1 MALSI
6 APAGLAAQRASRG
19 RRTDSRIRRLHGRV
33 QIETRYARR
42 GDATIAWTTAGDGP
56 TDLLFVP
63 GFISHVEHLWEQPG
77 LAGFF
82 ERLMGFSRL
91 LIMDRRGCGLSDPR
105 TEALSL
111 EDEAR
116 DVLAVLDAAGS
127 ERAVL
132 MGYTTGG
139 LLAIA
144 TAALAPER
152 VQAIVLYASMARTLA
167 NDDVDWTF
175 DEDGRREM
183 WARLAEVWGTGA
195 NLAQLAPSRADEPRM
210 KAWLARMERLS
221 SSPGELLRL
230 MNATGDHDITHLLG
244 ELRVP
249 TLILHRTGDRLIDVR
264 HSRYLAERIPGARFV
279 ELEGV
284 DNLPG
289 AVDSSDILGEIEEF
303 LTGGRSRTVARE
315 LLTVIFSDIVGST
328 GHAARMGDA
337 PWRDLLGAHQTAVR
351 REIERFGGRE
361 VKTIGDA
368 FLIAFDGAPSHAVRC
383 AEAIVGA
390 VDALGLE
397 VRVGLHTGECEVMG
411 GDVGGMAVHI
421 AARVA
426 GLAAPGE
433 VLASG
438 TTYGTVVGAGLR
450 FEDRGM
456 QVLKGV
462 PGHWPLFALH
472 AV

>member
-1 MALSI
+1 
-6 APAGLAAQRASRG
+6 
-19 RRTDSRIRRLHGRV
+19 
-33 QIETRYARR
+33 
-42 GDATIAWTTAGDGP
+42 
-56 TDLLFVP
+56 
-63 GFISHVEHLWEQPG
+63 
-77 LAGFF
+77 
-82 ERLMGFSRL
+82 
-91 LIMDRRGCGLSDPR
+91 
-105 TEALSL
+105 
-111 EDEAR
+111 
-116 DVLAVLDAAGS
+116 
-127 ERAVL
+127 VL

>member
-1 MALSI
+1 
-6 APAGLAAQRASRG
+6 
-19 RRTDSRIRRLHGRV
+19 
-33 QIETRYARR
+33 
-42 GDATIAWTTAGDGP
+42 
-56 TDLLFVP
+56 
-63 GFISHVEHLWEQPG
+63 
-77 LAGFF
+77 
-82 ERLMGFSRL
+82 MGFSRL
-91 LIMDRRGCGLSDPR
+91 LNMDRRGCGLSDPR
-105 TEALSL
+105 SGAMTL

-152 VQAIVLYASMARTLA
+152 VQAIILYASMARTLA
-167 NDDVDWTF
+167 NEDVDWTF
-175 DEDGRREM
+175 DEDGRRAM
-183 WARLAEVWGTGA
+183 WAQLAQVWGTGA
-195 NLAQLAPSRADEPRM
+195 NVEQLAPSRAGEPRM

-230 MNATGDHDITHLLG
+230 MNATGDQDITHLLG

-249 TLILHRTGDRLIDVR
+249 TLILHRIGDRLIDVR
-264 HSRYLAERIPGARFV
+264 HSRYLAKRIPGARYV

-289 AVDSSDILGEIEEF
+289 AVDSSDMLGEIEEF
-303 LTGGRSRTVARE
+303 LTGGRSHTVARE

-328 GHAARMGDA
+328 GHAARLGDA

-351 REIERFGGRE
+351 REIDRFGGRE

-368 FLIAFDGAPSHAVRC
+368 FLIAFAGAPSHAVRC

-390 VDALGLE
+390 VRAMGLE

-438 TTYGTVVGAGLR
+438 TTYGTVVGAGLK

-456 QVLKGV
+456 QALKGV
-462 PGHWPLFALH
+462 PGHWPLFALQ
-472 AV
+472 AA

>member
-1 MALSI
+1 
-6 APAGLAAQRASRG
+6 
-19 RRTDSRIRRLHGRV
+19 V
-33 QIETRYARR
+33 QIETRYARH
-42 GDATIAWTTAGDGP
+42 GDATIAWTVAGDAP

-63 GFISHVEHLWEQPG
+63 GFISHVEHIWEQPG

-82 ERLMGFSRL
+82 ERLMGFSRVL
-91 LIMDRRGCGLSDPR
+91 LMDRRGCGLSDSRPD
-105 TEALSL
+105 ALSL
-111 EDEAR
+111 EQEAR

-132 MGYTTGG
+132 MGYTSGG
-139 LLAIA
+139 LLAI
-144 TAALAPER
+144 TVAALAPER
-152 VQAIVLYASMARTLA
+152 VQAVVLYASMARGVA
-167 NDDVDWTF
+167 SADVDWTY
-175 DEDGRREM
+175 DAPQRQAM
-183 WARLAEVWGTGA
+183 WANMTDVWGTGV
-195 NLAQLAPSRADEPRM
+195 NLEQIAPSRADDPRM
-210 KAWLARMERLS
+210 KAWLARLERLS
-221 SSPGELLRL
+221 SSPGELRRL
-230 MNATGDHDITHLLG
+230 FDSMDDHDVTPLLD

-328 GHAARMGDA
+328 GHAARMGDT

-390 VDALGLE
+390 VHALGLE

-438 TTYGTVVGAGLR
+438 TTYGTVVGAGLN

-456 QVLKGV
+456 QALKGV

-472 AV
+472 AA

>member
-1 MALSI
+1 
-6 APAGLAAQRASRG
+6 
-19 RRTDSRIRRLHGRV
+19 V
-33 QIETRYARR
+33 QLETCYARN
-42 GDATIAWTTAGDGP
+42 GDANIAWIASGDAP
-56 TDLLFVP
+56 TDLLFIP

-91 LIMDRRGCGLSDPR
+91 LVMDRRGCGLSDPR
-105 TEALSL
+105 HGVLSL

-139 LLAIA
+139 LLAVA

-152 VQAIVLYASMARTLA
+152 VQAVVLYASMARAIA
-167 NDDVDWTF
+167 NDDVDWTY
-175 DEDGRREM
+175 DAVGRRAM
-183 WARLAEVWGTGA
+183 WAGLAEVWGTGA
-195 NLAQLAPSRADEPRM
+195 NLDQVAPSRADDPQM

-221 SSPGELLRL
+221 SSPGELLAL
-230 MNATGDHDITHLLG
+230 MNSMGEHDITHLLG

-249 TLILHRTGDRLIDVR
+249 TLIVHRTGDRLIDVR
-264 HSRYLAERIPGARFV
+264 HSRFLAERIPGARFV

-289 AVDSSDILGEIEEF
+289 AVDSSDLLGEIEEF
-303 LTGGRSRTVARE
+303 LTGGRSRTVARA

-328 GHAARMGDA
+328 GHAARLGDA
-337 PWRDLLGAHQTAVR
+337 RWRDLLSAHQTAVR

-390 VDALGLE
+390 LRELDLE
-397 VRVGLHTGECEVMG
+397 VRVGLHTGECEVIG
-411 GDVGGMAVHI
+411 DDVGGMAVHI

-426 GLAAPGE
+426 ALAAPGE

-438 TTYGTVVGAGLR
+438 TTYGTVVGAGLH
-450 FEDRGM
+450 FEERGM
-456 QVLKGV
+456 RALDGV
-462 PGHWPLFALH
+462 PGRWPLFALLPN
-472 AV
+472 

>member
-1 MALSI
+1 
-6 APAGLAAQRASRG
+6 
-19 RRTDSRIRRLHGRV
+19 V
-33 QIETRYARR
+33 QIDTRYARN
-42 GDATIAWTTAGDGP
+42 AETTIAWTAVGSAP
-56 TDLLFVP
+56 TDLLFIP

-82 ERLMGFSRL
+82 ERLVGFTRL

-105 TEALSL
+105 TAALEL

-127 ERAVL
+127 ERTVL

-139 LLAIA
+139 PLAIT

-152 VQAIVLYASMARTLA
+152 VQAIVLYASMARA
-167 NDDVDWTF
+167 VADDDVDWTF
-175 DEDGRREM
+175 DEAERRQM
-183 WARLAEVWGTGA
+183 WSRLAEVWGTGS
-195 NLAQLAPSRADEPRM
+195 NLELVAPSRADDPWM
-210 KAWLARMERLS
+210 KAWMGRMERLS
-221 SSPGELLRL
+221 SSPGELMRL
-230 MNATGDHDITHLLG
+230 VEYVGDHDVSTLLG

-264 HSRYLAERIPGARFV
+264 HSRYLAERIPGARYV

-303 LTGGRSRTVARE
+303 LTGGRSLTVARE
-315 LLTVIFSDIVGST
+315 LLTVLFSDIVDST
-328 GHAARMGDA
+328 GHAARLGDA
-337 PWRDLLGAHQTAVR
+337 PWRDLLAAHDAAVR
-351 REIERFGGRE
+351 REIDRFGGRE

-383 AEAIVGA
+383 ASSLVDA
-390 VDALGLE
+390 VRALGLE
-397 VRVGLHTGECEVMG
+397 VRVGLHTGECEVLG

-426 GLAAPGE
+426 ALAEPGE

-438 TTYGTVVGAGLR
+438 TTFGTVVGAGLR
-450 FEDRGM
+450 FEERGT
-456 QVLKGV
+456 QALKGV
-462 PGHWPLFALH
+462 PGHWPLFAVR
-472 AV
+472 AG

>member
-1 MALSI
+1 
-6 APAGLAAQRASRG
+6 
-19 RRTDSRIRRLHGRV
+19 V
-33 QIETRYARR
+33 QVETRYARNE
-42 GDATIAWTTAGDGP
+42 DATIAWTALGDAP
-56 TDLLFVP
+56 TDLLFIP

-82 ERLMGFSRL
+82 ERLMGFTRFVV
-91 LIMDRRGCGLSDPR
+91 MDRRGCGLSDPR

-111 EDEAR
+111 DDEVG

-127 ERAVL
+127 ERAVV

-139 LLAIA
+139 PLAIT
-144 TAALAPER
+144 TAARAPER
-152 VQAIVLYASMARTLA
+152 VQAMVLYASMARALA
-167 NDDVDWTF
+167 DDDVDWTYG
-175 DEDGRREM
+175 EVERREV
-183 WARLAEVWGTGA
+183 WAQLAEVWGTGM
-195 NLAQLAPSRADEPRM
+195 NIESVAPSRANDPRM
-210 KAWLARMERLS
+210 RAWMARMERLS
-221 SSPGELLRL
+221 SSPGELVRL
-230 MNATGDHDITHLLG
+230 MEYVGDHSVSHLLG

-264 HSRYLAERIPGARFV
+264 HSRYLAERIPGARYV

-303 LTGGRSRTVARE
+303 LTGGRARTVARE
-315 LLTVIFSDIVGST
+315 LLTVVFSDIADST
-328 GHAARMGDA
+328 GHAARLGDA
-337 PWRDLLGAHQTAVR
+337 PWRDLLGAHQVAVR
-351 REIERFGGRE
+351 REIDRFGGRE

-368 FLIAFDGAPSHAVRC
+368 FLIAFEGAPSHAVRC
-383 AEAIVGA
+383 ADAIVHA
-390 VDALGLE
+390 VRALGLE
-397 VRVGLHTGECEVMG
+397 VRVGLHTGECEVIG
-411 GDVGGMAVHI
+411 DDVGGMAVHI

-426 GLAAPGE
+426 ALAHPGE

-456 QVLKGV
+456 QALKGV
-462 PGHWPLFALH
+462 PGRWPLFALDAH
-472 AV
+472 

>member
-1 MALSI
+1 
-6 APAGLAAQRASRG
+6 
-19 RRTDSRIRRLHGRV
+19 V
-33 QIETRYARR
+33 QIETRYARN
-42 GDATIAWTTAGDGP
+42 GDATIAWTGAGDAP

-63 GFISHVEHLWEQPG
+63 GFVSHVEHLWEQPG

-82 ERLMGFSRL
+82 ERLMGFTRL

-105 TEALSL
+105 RETVSL

-139 LLAIA
+139 LLAIT
-144 TAALAPER
+144 TAAMAPER
-152 VQAIVLYASMARTLA
+152 VQAVVLYASMARALA
-167 NDDVDWTF
+167 NADVDWTY
-175 DEDGRREM
+175 DADGRRAM
-183 WARLAEVWGTGA
+183 WAQLSEVWGTGA
-195 NLAQLAPSRADEPRM
+195 NLAQVAPSRADDPRM
-210 KAWLARMERLS
+210 KTWLARMERLS

-230 MNATGDHDITHLLG
+230 MNSTGDHDISHLLG

-264 HSRYLAERIPGARFV
+264 HSRYLAERIPGARYV

-289 AVDSSDILGEIEEF
+289 AVDSSDMLGEIEEF
-303 LTGGRSRTVARE
+303 LTGGRSRTVARD
-315 LLTVIFSDIVGST
+315 LLTIVFSDIVGST
-328 GHAARMGDA
+328 GHAARLGDA
-337 PWRDLLGAHQTAVR
+337 RWRDVLGAHQTAVR
-351 REIERFGGRE
+351 REIDRFGGRE

-368 FLIAFDGAPSHAVRC
+368 FLIAFDSAPSQAVRC
-383 AEAIVGA
+383 AEAIVEA
-390 VDALGLE
+390 VRAVGLE
-397 VRVGLHTGECEVMG
+397 VRVGLHTGECEVIG
-411 GDVGGMAVHI
+411 HDVGGMAVHI

-426 GLAAPGE
+426 ALAAPGE

-450 FEDRGM
+450 FEERGM
-456 QVLKGV
+456 QALNGV
-462 PGHWPLFALH
+462 PGRWPLFAL
-472 AV
+472 VGT

>member
-1 MALSI
+1 M
-6 APAGLAAQRASRG
+6 
-19 RRTDSRIRRLHGRV
+19 
-33 QIETRYARR
+33 QIETRYARN
-42 GDATIAWTTAGDGP
+42 GDATIAWTLAGDAP
-56 TDLLFVP
+56 TDLLFIP

-82 ERLMGFSRL
+82 ERLMGFTRL
-91 LIMDRRGCGLSDPR
+91 MNMDRRGCGLSDSR
-105 TEALSL
+105 TEALGL
-111 EDEAR
+111 EDEVR

-152 VQAIVLYASMARTLA
+152 VQAIVLYASMARA
-167 NDDVDWTF
+167 IASRDVDWTLT
-175 DEDGRREM
+175 EEERLAM
-183 WARLAEVWGTGA
+183 WRQLAEVWGTGS
-195 NLAQLAPSRADEPRM
+195 NLELLAPSRADDPRM
-210 KAWLARMERLS
+210 RAWLARMERLS
-221 SSPGELLRL
+221 SSPGELVRL
-230 MNATGDHDITHLLG
+230 MAYMGAQEIGHLLD

-264 HSRYLAERIPGARFV
+264 HSRYLAQRIPGARYV

-303 LTGGRSRTVARE
+303 LTGGRSRAVARE
-315 LLTVIFSDIVGST
+315 LLTVIFSDIVDST
-328 GHAARMGDA
+328 GHAARLGDA
-337 PWRDLLGAHQTAVR
+337 PWRDLLAAHQAAVR

-368 FLIAFDGAPSHAVRC
+368 FLIAFEGAPSHAVRC
-383 AEAIVGA
+383 AEAIVEA
-390 VDALGLE
+390 VQAVGLD

-438 TTYGTVVGAGLR
+438 TTYGTVVGAGLS
-450 FEDRGM
+450 FADRGM
-456 QVLKGV
+456 HALKGV
-462 PGHWPLFALH
+462 PGRWPLFALY
-472 AV
+472 AD

>member
-1 MALSI
+1 
-6 APAGLAAQRASRG
+6 
-19 RRTDSRIRRLHGRV
+19 V
-33 QIETRYARR
+33 QIETRYARNN
-42 GDATIAWTTAGDGP
+42 GATIAWTAVGDAP

-82 ERLMGFSRL
+82 ERLMGFVRF
-91 LIMDRRGCGLSDPR
+91 IVMDRRGCGLSDSR
-105 TEALSL
+105 TEALTL
-111 EDEAR
+111 DDEVA

-139 LLAIA
+139 LLAI
-144 TAALAPER
+144 TAAARAPER
-152 VQAIVLYASMARTLA
+152 VQALVLYASMARA
-167 NDDVDWTF
+167 VADEEIDWTL
-175 DEDGRREM
+175 DEVERREL
-183 WARLAEVWGTGA
+183 WAKLAEVWGTGL
-195 NLAQLAPSRADEPRM
+195 NLEQIAPSRKDDPRM
-210 KAWLARMERLS
+210 RAWLARMERLS

-230 MNATGDHDITHLLG
+230 MDYVGGHNVSHLLG

-264 HSRYLAERIPGARFV
+264 HSRFLAARIPGARYV
-279 ELEGV
+279 ELGGV

-289 AVDSSDILGEIEEF
+289 AVDSSDLLGEIEEF
-303 LTGGRSRTVARE
+303 LTGGRSRTVARA
-315 LLTVIFSDIVGST
+315 LLTMIFSDIADST
-328 GHAARMGDA
+328 GHAARLGDA
-337 PWRDLLGAHQTAVR
+337 PWRDLLSAHQTAVR
-351 REIERFGGRE
+351 REIDRFGGRE

-368 FLIAFDGAPSHAVRC
+368 FLIAFEGAPSQAVRC
-383 AEAIVGA
+383 AEAIVQA
-390 VDALGLE
+390 VREVGLE

-426 GLAAPGE
+426 AVARPGE
-433 VLASG
+433 VMASG

-450 FEDRGM
+450 FEERGM
-456 QVLKGV
+456 QALKGV
-462 PGHWPLFALH
+462 PGRWPLFALQ
-472 AV
+472 AA

>member
-1 MALSI
+1 VLV
-6 APAGLAAQRASRG
+6 
-19 RRTDSRIRRLHGRV
+19 D
-33 QIETRYARR
+33 TRYARN
-42 GDATIAWTTAGDGP
+42 GDATIAWTARGDAP
-56 TDLLFVP
+56 TDLLFIP
-63 GFISHVEHLWEQPG
+63 GFVSHVEHLWEQPG

-82 ERLMGFSRL
+82 ERLMGFTRFL
-91 LIMDRRGCGLSDPR
+91 VMDRRGCGLSDPR
-105 TEALSL
+105 NAALSL

-139 LLAIA
+139 PLAIT

-152 VQAIVLYASMARTLA
+152 AQAVVLYASMARTVA
-167 NDDVDWTF
+167 DDDVDWTYG
-175 DEDGRREM
+175 EAERREM
-183 WARLAEVWGTGA
+183 WRQLVDVWGTGN
-195 NLAQLAPSRADEPRM
+195 NLEQLAPSRADDPRM
-210 KAWLARMERLS
+210 KAWMARMERLS
-221 SSPGELLRL
+221 SSPGELMRL
-230 MNATGDHDITHLLG
+230 MEHIGDHDVSHLLG

-289 AVDSSDILGEIEEF
+289 AVDSSDLLGEIEEF
-303 LTGGRSRTVARE
+303 LTGGRSRTIERR
-315 LLTVIFSDIVGST
+315 LLTVLFSDIVGST
-328 GHAARMGDA
+328 AQAARLGDA
-337 PWRDLLGAHQTAVR
+337 AWRDVLAGHDAAVR
-351 REIERFGGRE
+351 REVDRYGGRE

-368 FLIAFDGAPSHAVRC
+368 FLVAFDGTPSNAVRC
-383 AEAIVGA
+383 AAAIARA
-390 VDALGLE
+390 VEELGLA

-411 GDVGGMAVHI
+411 DDVGGMAVHI

-426 GLAAPGE
+426 ALAVPGE

-450 FEDRGM
+450 FDDRGM
-456 QVLKGV
+456 QRLKGV
-462 PGHWPLFALH
+462 PGHWPLFALQRT
-472 AV
+472 

>member
-1 MALSI
+1 
-6 APAGLAAQRASRG
+6 
-19 RRTDSRIRRLHGRV
+19 V
-33 QIETRYARR
+33 QVETRYARND
-42 GDATIAWTTAGDGP
+42 DATIAWTAVGNAP
-56 TDLLFVP
+56 TDLLFIP
-63 GFISHVEHLWEQPG
+63 GFVSHVEHLWEQPG

-82 ERLMGFSRL
+82 ERLMGFTRFVV
-91 LIMDRRGCGLSDPR
+91 MDRRGCGLSDAR
-105 TEALSL
+105 NEALSL
-111 EDEAR
+111 DDEVG

-127 ERAVL
+127 ERAVV

-139 LLAIA
+139 PLAIA

-152 VQAIVLYASMARTLA
+152 VQAMVLYASMARALA
-167 NDDVDWTF
+167 DDDVDWTYG
-175 DEDGRREM
+175 EVERREV
-183 WARLAEVWGTGA
+183 WAKLAQVWGTGS
-195 NLAQLAPSRADEPRM
+195 NLEQIAPSRASDPRM
-210 KAWLARMERLS
+210 RAWMARMERLS
-221 SSPGELLRL
+221 SSPGELVRL
-230 MNATGDHDITHLLG
+230 MEYVGDHDVSHLLA

-264 HSRYLAERIPGARFV
+264 HSRYLAERIPGARYV

-315 LLTVIFSDIVGST
+315 LLTVLFSDIADST
-328 GHAARMGDA
+328 GHAARLGDA
-337 PWRDLLGAHQTAVR
+337 PWRDLLAAHGDAVR
-351 REIERFGGRE
+351 REIDRFGGRE

-368 FLIAFDGAPSHAVRC
+368 FLITFEGAPSHAVRC
-383 AEAIVGA
+383 AQAIVHA
-390 VDALGLE
+390 VRALGLE

-426 GLAAPGE
+426 ALAHPGE

-450 FEDRGM
+450 FEERGM
-456 QVLKGV
+456 QALKGV
-462 PGHWPLFALH
+462 PGRWPLFALD